1 MHGDVHGGFGEVD
14 VLVGL
19 LHLLREQGLAS
30 ALLREQGEEI
40 VEFVE
45 YLRLVSVVGLRL
57 VFVRLVLCAVYV
69 FVVCGGGRLTLRLGV
84 LCDGMDDVVR

>member
-57 VFVRLVLCAVYV
+57 VFVGRLCTVYV
-69 FVVCGGGRLTLRLGV
+69 FVVVGGGRFTLRLGV

>member
-1 MHGDVHGGFGEVD
+1 M
-14 VLVGL
+14 
-19 LHLLREQGLAS
+19 
-30 ALLREQGEEI
+30 LREQGEEI

-57 VFVRLVLCAVYV
+57 VFVGRLCTVYV
-69 FVVCGGGRLTLRLGV
+69 FVVGGGRLTLRLGV

>member
-1 MHGDVHGGFGEVD
+1 M
-14 VLVGL
+14 
-19 LHLLREQGLAS
+19 
-30 ALLREQGEEI
+30 LREQGEEI

-57 VFVRLVLCAVYV
+57 VFVRLVLCTVYV
-69 FVVCGGGRLTLRLGV
+69 FVVCGGRLTLRLGV